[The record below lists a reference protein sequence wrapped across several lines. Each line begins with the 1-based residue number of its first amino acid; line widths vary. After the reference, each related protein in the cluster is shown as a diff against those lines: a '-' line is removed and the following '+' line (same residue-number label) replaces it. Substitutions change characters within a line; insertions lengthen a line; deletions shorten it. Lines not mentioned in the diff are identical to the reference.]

1 MRLLRGMME
10 KVKEEETEGVM
21 SLQINIPGGKAY
33 EIDHLVLDYN
43 GTLAHEGQLLDV
55 LLPALRD
62 LSDDLEIH
70 IVTADTFGSVIK
82 NFEGTGINVVVIEEA
97 VVTEAKADY
106 VRKLGAEAVMAVG
119 NGKNDVD
126 MLSAAAIGVG
136 IMGQE
141 GIAKDALMAADVV
154 FGNIHH
160 LLKLLKRNHPGLVAT
175 LRH

>member
-1 MRLLRGMME
+1 M
-10 KVKEEETEGVM
+10 
-21 SLQINIPGGKAY
+21 QIKIPGGSAY

-62 LSDDLEIH
+62 LADDLEIH
-70 IVTADTFGSVIK
+70 IVTADTFGSVRK
-82 NFEGTGINVVVIEEA
+82 NFEDTEIKVVVIDDD

-106 VRKLGAEAVMAVG
+106 VRKLGANSVMAVG
-119 NGKNDVD
+119 NGKNDTA

-141 GIAKDALMAADVV
+141 GISKDALLASDVV